1 MPSKYLILQTPEGEK
16 AVIFPE
22 ENFFHD
28 EMAERLGSLGII
40 AAGFVQIGDNGKV
53 HCFGRSESL
62 DIEELFSCRL
72 GQKPTNFPCY
82 GPAQETVCSNG
93 SGTFSGE
100 PIQD

>member
-40 AAGFVQIGDNGKV
+40 AAGFVHIGDNGKV

-62 DIEELFSCRL
+62 DIEGR
-72 GQKPTNFPCY
+72 
-82 GPAQETVCSNG
+82 
-93 SGTFSGE
+93 GE
-100 PIQD
+100 DDEIVIARQLASAIP

>member
-40 AAGFVQIGDNGKV
+40 AAGFVQIEDNGKV

-62 DIEELFSCRL
+62 DIEGR
-72 GQKPTNFPCY
+72 
-82 GPAQETVCSNG
+82 
-93 SGTFSGE
+93 GE
-100 PIQD
+100 DDEIVIARQLASAIP

>member
-62 DIEELFSCRL
+62 EIEGR
-72 GQKPTNFPCY
+72 
-82 GPAQETVCSNG
+82 
-93 SGTFSGE
+93 GE
-100 PIQD
+100 DDEIVITRQLASAIP